1 MSKSGIIELPI
12 PPRVP
17 LNQLS
22 ECLEAQLPC
31 SRVLNLKCSFHDT
44 FDWRLFRAGLC
55 LAGYTGSEAPRLVL
69 RRLADGKVLARQGEV
84 REPPY
89 FVWDLADQD
98 LRELLEPVAEMRSL
112 CEQVSFIATG
122 LLRVS
127 EDGQTRLSLL
137 HCRLASKIDTPGHP
151 LGDWLLLEGRM
162 EADGPAAL
170 LMATLAQRYAID
182 TAAEPL
188 ILHALT
194 AEGRRPENPTPS
206 PVLALDPAQRADSA
220 TRAILLRLLQAMEV
234 NEPGLLDGRDTEFLH
249 DFRVAVRRTRSALG
263 QVKAVLPPRTV
274 ARFAPA
280 FAWLG
285 QITSLP
291 RDLDVYLLGFEDLR
305 AQVPPD
311 LQPALEPLKE
321 LIEEKRDAAHRALAR
336 QLDSG
341 RYKRLKLSWRKVLQ
355 ASPPRRPRAAN
366 ARRPIGEVADERIL
380 KVFRRVLK
388 QGKAIADDSPDEQ
401 LHELRKSCK
410 KLRYLLEFF
419 QSLYPNDR
427 IRALIKHLKG
437 FQNHLGELQDL
448 SAQIQT
454 LYALGQ
460 ELRSRRATEAETLLA
475 MGALLGHLDRQRRKL
490 RESFERS
497 FKEFSGAE
505 NHAHYRRL
513 FCGQRTRLQIPGET
527 RE

>member
-1 MSKSGIIELPI
+1 MSKSEIIELPI

-22 ECLEAQLPC
+22 ECLEAQLP
-31 SRVLNLKCSFHDT
+31 RAGVLDLKCSFYDT

-55 LAGYTGSEAPRLVL
+55 LTGYTGSEAPRLVL
-69 RRLADGKVLARQGEV
+69 RRLADGKVLAWDVEV
-84 REPPY
+84 PAPPY
-89 FVWDLADQD
+89 FVWDLADRG
-98 LRELLEPVAEMRSL
+98 LRKLLEPVAEMRSL
-112 CEQVSFIATG
+112 NDQVSVLATG
-122 LLRVS
+122 SLHVS
-127 EDGQTRLSLL
+127 DDGGTRLSLL
-137 HCRLASKIDTPGHP
+137 YCRLVSPSNMPGQP
-151 LGDWLLLEGRM
+151 LGDWLLLERPM
-162 EADGPAAL
+162 EADGPSAELIAPL
-170 LMATLAQRYAID
+170 SRRFAID

-206 PVLALDPAQRADSA
+206 PILALDPAQRADSA

-234 NEPGLLDGRDTEFLH
+234 NEAGLLDGRDTEFLH

-263 QVKAVLPPRTV
+263 QIKAVLPPRTV
-274 ARFAPA
+274 ARFVPA

-285 QITSLP
+285 QITSPP

-321 LIEEKRDAAHRALAR
+321 VIKEKRVAAHRALAR
-336 QLDSG
+336 QLGSG

-355 ASPPRRPRAAN
+355 ASPARPRAAN
-366 ARRPIGEVADERIL
+366 ARRPIAEVADERIL

-388 QGKAIADDSPDEQ
+388 QGKAITDDSPDEQ

-419 QSLYPNDR
+419 QSLYPSDR
-427 IRALIKHLKG
+427 IKALIKHLKG

-448 SAQIQT
+448 SAQIHT

-475 MGALLGHLDRQRRKL
+475 MGALLGHLDRRRRAL

-497 FKEFSGAE
+497 FKDFSGAE
-505 NHAHYRRL
+505 SHAHYRRL
-513 FCGQRTRLQIPGET
+513 FCSQRTRLQIPGES